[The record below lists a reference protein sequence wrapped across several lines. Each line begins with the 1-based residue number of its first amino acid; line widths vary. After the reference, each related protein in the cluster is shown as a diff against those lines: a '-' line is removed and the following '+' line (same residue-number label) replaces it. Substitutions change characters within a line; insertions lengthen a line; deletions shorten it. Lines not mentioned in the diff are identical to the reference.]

1 MDVDVDENF
10 GKGLSRGLL
19 ILDVSIMVL
28 AFALGFVQGGLRGG
42 FALLGYDILL
52 SLIAILAL
60 VPFAGIAI
68 FYVLAGMIPHFYTL
82 YSYYH
87 IVFLIESVIAWVWF
101 VAMTVLFILFLLKV
115 LDGGY

>member
-1 MDVDVDENF
+1 MDKDF
-10 GKGLSRGLL
+10 GKELSKEL
-19 ILDVSIMVL
+19 IVLDVVIMVL

-52 SLIAILAL
+52 SLIAIFAL

-68 FYVLAGMIPHFYTL
+68 FYILAGMIPHFYTM

-87 IVFLIESVIAWVWF
+87 IIFLIESVIAWIWF
-101 VAMTVLFILFLLKV
+101 VVMTVFFILFLLKV
-115 LDGGY
+115 FNGGY